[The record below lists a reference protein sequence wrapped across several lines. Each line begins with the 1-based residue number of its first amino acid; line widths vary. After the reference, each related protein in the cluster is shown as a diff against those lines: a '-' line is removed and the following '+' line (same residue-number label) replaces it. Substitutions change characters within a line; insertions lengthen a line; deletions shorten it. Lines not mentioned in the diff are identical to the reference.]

1 MTQSRD
7 EYLTQTAV
15 TLITTISNSRL
26 TMPNCG
32 GAPSAACSRRQ
43 QSKALDRSSKKRPP
57 EPAVVRR
64 PQR

>member
-32 GAPSAACSRRQ
+32 GAPSAAC
-43 QSKALDRSSKKRPP
+43 
-57 EPAVVRR
+57 
-64 PQR
+64 